1 MCHQT
6 VCLIARHFENLG
18 LPTLILGSALD
29 ILEAGQPPRA
39 KFLNYPL
46 GFESGKFEDKINQ
59 LEVVREALSNSAKHA
74 NTQHVALELECA
86 EGKTT
91 LRVVDR
97 GRGFAPSTPKGHGM
111 DIMKERAAMA
121 DASLTINSTPGEGTE
136 VIIIYP
142 SNRATEETNE
152 SDQDPCC

>member
-59 LEVVREALSNSAKHA
+59 LEVVRQALSGFETIEKPSILKMEFEWPEGW
-74 NTQHVALELECA
+74 ELIKKREEGILDLRSPRNEIPQYQSEADRLAA
-86 EGKTT
+86 EN
-91 LRVVDR
+91 D
-97 GRGFAPSTPKGHGM
+97 
-111 DIMKERAAMA
+111 
-121 DASLTINSTPGEGTE
+121 DA
-136 VIIIYP
+136 
-142 SNRATEETNE
+142 
-152 SDQDPCC
+152 

>member
-59 LEVVREALSNSAKHA
+59 LEVVREALSGFETIEKPSILKMEFEWPEGW
-74 NTQHVALELECA
+74 ELIKNREEGILDLRSPRNEIPQYQSEDDRLAA
-86 EGKTT
+86 EDD
-91 LRVVDR
+91 V
-97 GRGFAPSTPKGHGM
+97 
-111 DIMKERAAMA
+111 
-121 DASLTINSTPGEGTE
+121 
-136 VIIIYP
+136 
-142 SNRATEETNE
+142 
-152 SDQDPCC
+152 

>member
-46 GFESGKFEDKINQ
+46 GFESGKFENKINQ
-59 LEVVREALSNSAKHA
+59 LEVVRQALSGFETIEKPSILKMEFEWPEGWELIKKREEGILDLRSPRNEIPQYQSEDDRLAA
-74 NTQHVALELECA
+74 EDDHV
-86 EGKTT
+86 
-91 LRVVDR
+91 
-97 GRGFAPSTPKGHGM
+97 
-111 DIMKERAAMA
+111 
-121 DASLTINSTPGEGTE
+121 
-136 VIIIYP
+136 
-142 SNRATEETNE
+142 
-152 SDQDPCC
+152 

>member
-59 LEVVREALSNSAKHA
+59 LEVVREALSGFETIEQPSILKMEFEWPEGW
-74 NTQHVALELECA
+74 ELIKKREEGILDLRSPRNEIPQYQSEDDRLAA
-86 EGKTT
+86 EDD
-91 LRVVDR
+91 V
-97 GRGFAPSTPKGHGM
+97 
-111 DIMKERAAMA
+111 
-121 DASLTINSTPGEGTE
+121 
-136 VIIIYP
+136 
-142 SNRATEETNE
+142 
-152 SDQDPCC
+152 

>member
-59 LEVVREALSNSAKHA
+59 LEVVRQALSGFETIEKPSILKMEFEWPEGW
-74 NTQHVALELECA
+74 ELIKKREKGILDLRSPRNEIPQYQSEADRLAA
-86 EGKTT
+86 EN
-91 LRVVDR
+91 
-97 GRGFAPSTPKGHGM
+97 
-111 DIMKERAAMA
+111 E
-121 DASLTINSTPGEGTE
+121 DA
-136 VIIIYP
+136 
-142 SNRATEETNE
+142 
-152 SDQDPCC
+152 

>member
-46 GFESGKFEDKINQ
+46 GFETGKFEDKINQ
-59 LEVVREALSNSAKHA
+59 LEVVREALSGFETIEKPSILKMEFEWPEGW
-74 NTQHVALELECA
+74 ELIKKRE
-86 EGKTT
+86 EGILD
-91 LRVVDR
+91 LRSPRNEIPQYQSEADR
-97 GRGFAPSTPKGHGM
+97 LAVGN
-111 DIMKERAAMA
+111 D
-121 DASLTINSTPGEGTE
+121 DA
-136 VIIIYP
+136 
-142 SNRATEETNE
+142 
-152 SDQDPCC
+152 

>member
-59 LEVVREALSNSAKHA
+59 LEVVREALSGFETIEKPSILKMEFEWPEGW
-74 NTQHVALELECA
+74 ELIKKREEGILDLRSPRNEIPQYQSEADRLAA
-86 EGKTT
+86 E
-91 LRVVDR
+91 DDN
-97 GRGFAPSTPKGHGM
+97 A
-111 DIMKERAAMA
+111 
-121 DASLTINSTPGEGTE
+121 
-136 VIIIYP
+136 
-142 SNRATEETNE
+142 
-152 SDQDPCC
+152 

>member
-59 LEVVREALSNSAKHA
+59 LEVVRQALSGFETIEKPSILKMEFDWPEGW
-74 NTQHVALELECA
+74 ELIKKREKGILDLRSPRNEIPQYQSEADRLAA
-86 EGKTT
+86 EN
-91 LRVVDR
+91 
-97 GRGFAPSTPKGHGM
+97 
-111 DIMKERAAMA
+111 E
-121 DASLTINSTPGEGTE
+121 DA
-136 VIIIYP
+136 
-142 SNRATEETNE
+142 
-152 SDQDPCC
+152 

>member
-59 LEVVREALSNSAKHA
+59 LEVVREALSGFETIEKPSILKMEFEWPEGW
-74 NTQHVALELECA
+74 ELIRKREEGILDPRSPRNEIPQYQSEDDRLAA
-86 EGKTT
+86 EDD
-91 LRVVDR
+91 V
-97 GRGFAPSTPKGHGM
+97 
-111 DIMKERAAMA
+111 
-121 DASLTINSTPGEGTE
+121 
-136 VIIIYP
+136 
-142 SNRATEETNE
+142 
-152 SDQDPCC
+152 

>member
-18 LPTLILGSALD
+18 FPTLILGSALD

-59 LEVVREALSNSAKHA
+59 LEVVREALSGFETIEKPSILKMEFEWPEGW
-74 NTQHVALELECA
+74 ELIKKREEGILDLRSPRNEIPQYQSEDDRLAA
-86 EGKTT
+86 EDD
-91 LRVVDR
+91 V
-97 GRGFAPSTPKGHGM
+97 
-111 DIMKERAAMA
+111 
-121 DASLTINSTPGEGTE
+121 
-136 VIIIYP
+136 
-142 SNRATEETNE
+142 
-152 SDQDPCC
+152 

>member
-1 MCHQT
+1 VCHQT

-59 LEVVREALSNSAKHA
+59 LEVVREALYGFETIEKPSILKMEFEWPEGWELIKKREEGILDLRSPRNEIPQYQSEADRLAAKDDNA
-74 NTQHVALELECA
+74 
-86 EGKTT
+86 
-91 LRVVDR
+91 
-97 GRGFAPSTPKGHGM
+97 
-111 DIMKERAAMA
+111 
-121 DASLTINSTPGEGTE
+121 
-136 VIIIYP
+136 
-142 SNRATEETNE
+142 
-152 SDQDPCC
+152 